1 MKVSTKLYLAIFMQF
16 IVSISLVSILL
27 YMQAK
32 QKHDSLV
39 INLAGRQRMLSQ
51 KMTKEILLFS
61 EGYLSSEKIANTMDV
76 FRDTL
81 KSLNH
86 GGKAPLDLAQTQF
99 AELPRPS
106 SKQVVDQLQKVESIW
121 VEYQKNSL
129 EILAE
134 KDQPALEQIKEINA
148 TLIQEMKEVVDQ
160 LQKVESTWKLFREN
174 ALRILAEKNQLP
186 LEHIKKINVPLLQEM
201 NKAVFLMDQEAAKKV
216 RFVRYFLLVGCAV
229 LVALLLF
236 TVRIIL
242 QDRQADRPKQKHDSK
257 EVAVNGE

>member
-1 MKVSTKLYLAIFMQF
+1 MKVSTKLYIAVFMQF
-16 IVSISLVSILL
+16 IVTISLVSMLL

-61 EGYLSSEKIANTMDV
+61 EGYLSSEKIANTIDV
-76 FRDTL
+76 FRNTL

-106 SKQVVDQLQKVESIW
+106 SKKVVDQLQEVESIW
-121 VEYQKNSL
+121 GEYQKNAL
-129 EILAE
+129 EIIAK
-134 KDQPALEQIKEINA
+134 KDQPALEPIKEINA
-148 TLIQEMKEVVDQ
+148 TLIQEMQEVVDQ

-174 ALRILAEKNQLP
+174 ALRALAEKNQLP

-216 RFVRYFLLVGCAV
+216 RIVRNLLLVGVAV
-229 LVALLLF
+229 LVVLFLF

-242 QDRQADRPKQKHDSK
+242 RDRQADRPKQKHDSK
-257 EVAVNGE
+257 EEAVNGE

>member
-1 MKVSTKLYLAIFMQF
+1 MKFSTKLYLAIFMQF

-51 KMTKEILLFS
+51 KITKEILLFS
-61 EGYLSSEKIANTMDV
+61 EGYLSSENIANTIDV
-76 FRDTL
+76 FRNTL

-106 SKQVVDQLQKVESIW
+106 SKKVVDQLQKVEAIW
-121 VEYQKNSL
+121 GGYQKNAL
-129 EILAE
+129 EVLAE

-174 ALRILAEKNQLP
+174 TVRIIAAKNQLP

>member
-1 MKVSTKLYLAIFMQF
+1 MKVSTKLYLAVFMQF
-16 IVSISLVSILL
+16 IVTISLVSMLL

-61 EGYLSSEKIANTMDV
+61 EGYLSSEKIADTIDV
-76 FRDTL
+76 FRNTL

-106 SKQVVDQLQKVESIW
+106 SKKVVDQLQKVESIW
-121 VEYQKNSL
+121 GEYQKYAL

-174 ALRILAEKNQLP
+174 ALRALAEKNQLP

-216 RFVRYFLLVGCAV
+216 RIVRNLLLVGCAV
-229 LVALLLF
+229 LVVLFLF

-242 QDRQADRPKQKHDSK
+242 RDRQADRPKQKHNSQ
-257 EVAVNGE
+257 